1 MIRLRSAL
9 RRLRLRLLPVPG
21 QALGLAVLVA
31 VLAAALTSAPLM
43 VASAEQAAWEQ
54 QDARLAP
61 EEAGTTVVSSTFKG
75 DGSSPADRLARIG
88 ELDAAVARTATD
100 SGLRRP
106 LFLTELGNP
115 VDTVTTVLHL
125 LS

>member
-1 MIRLRSAL
+1 MITPRAAL

-31 VLAAALTSAPLM
+31 VLAAALVSAPLM

-54 QDARLAP
+54 QAARLAP
-61 EEAGTTVVSSTFKG
+61 EEVGAIVRSSTFRG

-88 ELDAAVARTATD
+88 DLDTAVADTAAD
-100 SGLRRP
+100 S
-106 LFLTELGNP
+106 
-115 VDTVTTVLHL
+115 
-125 LS
+125 